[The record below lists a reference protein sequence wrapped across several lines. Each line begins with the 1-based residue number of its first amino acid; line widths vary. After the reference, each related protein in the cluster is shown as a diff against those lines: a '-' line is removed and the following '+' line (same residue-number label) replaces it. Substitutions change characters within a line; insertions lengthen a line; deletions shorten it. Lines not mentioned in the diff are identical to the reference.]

1 MGNWN
6 RELSNKDESI
16 VKIQKVIMLTCHPD
30 WIEVELTVG
39 MLALRFVWASW
50 HKWGKGARAQ
60 WQRPAY
66 HAQGLGT
73 VPSTGKKDTRMKK
86 MKMSQKWHQQKT
98 SHRFQSEKETN
109 FWTYFILEAQ
119 KIKIWKLILS
129 IESYTRRQAS
139 IISKTFDKFVT
150 KKWHFLSF

>member
-1 MGNWN
+1 
-6 RELSNKDESI
+6 
-16 VKIQKVIMLTCHPD
+16 
-30 WIEVELTVG
+30 
-39 MLALRFVWASW
+39 
-50 HKWGKGARAQ
+50 
-60 WQRPAY
+60 
-66 HAQGLGT
+66 
-73 VPSTGKKDTRMKK
+73 MKK